1 MMIQPT
7 PNIHFH
13 NNNSAL
19 FDGVNDNMTMPGL
32 TNDINVNAGSISM
45 WVKQDSTSINNSYF
59 KASVNAQNNI
69 AITYL
74 NGSQVMRFQYKAGN
88 VAETT
93 DAAFAFE
100 GNDNW
105 YHVVLTYDTAA
116 DGGNGEVKGFVNTT
130 QAGSTQAIAGTFS
143 GTIDNVMTGKNTL
156 ADNSFV
162 AGHVSQMTIWTTAL
176 TTAQI
181 AQLYNGGTPGNPLMN
196 SNIANLIG
204 WYGFNEG
211 SGTSVADLSGTGN
224 TATFT
229 NGTTFNTDT
238 P

>member
-1 MMIQPT
+1 MIQPT
-7 PNIHFH
+7 PNVHFH

-19 FDGVNDNMTMPGL
+19 FDGTNDHMTMAGL
-32 TNDINVNAGSISM
+32 TNDIDSGAGSISM
-45 WVKQDSTSINNSYF
+45 WVKQDSTSINNSYY
-59 KASVNAQNNI
+59 KASVDSNNNI
-69 AITYL
+69 AITYI
-74 NGSQVMRFQYKAGN
+74 NSAQVMRFQYKAGGT
-88 VAETT
+88 AEQI
-93 DAAFAFE
+93 DSAFAFE
-100 GNDNW
+100 GNNNW
-105 YHVVLTYDTAA
+105 YHVVLTYDTTA
-116 DGGNGEVKGFVNTT
+116 DGGNGEVKGYVNNA
-130 QAGSTQAIAGTFS
+130 QAGSTQAIAGSFS
-143 GTIDNVMTGKNTL
+143 GSISSVMTGKNTL

-224 TATFT
+224 TATFV